1 MPVLG
6 PGIKLLVRAKPTF
19 HEVYGLS
26 LVIDAI
32 DPDYTLGD
40 LEARKKEIRARLQ
53 REGVFDRNK
62 QLQRPWDYRQVL
74 VLAPQSAAGLGD
86 FRAESDRLER
96 LAICGFTYLAAR
108 FQGEG
113 APAEML
119 TALATG
125 LERWQATRSGLPDAL
140 VIIRGGG
147 PANDLA
153 WLNDYR
159 LARWI
164 CECPV
169 PVLTGIGHERDSTV
183 LDEVCHQCFDTPSKV
198 IHGIE
203 TVIKQRVAEAKTSF
217 EQIQWQAHRTTQA
230 MQRVVIQTQALVRE
244 RARAQLD
251 SARHRASEDDAGVR
265 LGALRALKLAVAR
278 VAEGINEVREFA
290 LGNRSRAWLA
300 RSLSRRAG
308 TAGPRTTTLSCAAPS
323 WRSSRVGR

>member
-1 MPVLG
+1 M
-6 PGIKLLVRAKPTF
+6 
-19 HEVYGLS
+19 
-26 LVIDAI
+26 
-32 DPDYTLGD
+32 D
-40 LEARKKEIRARLQ
+40 LR
-53 REGVFDRNK
+53 VS
-62 QLQRPWDYRQVL
+62 
-74 VLAPQSAAGLGD
+74 SA
-86 FRAESDRLER
+86 
-96 LAICGFTYLAAR
+96 
-108 FQGEG
+108 G
-113 APAEML
+113 AH
-119 TALATG
+119 
-125 LERWQATRSGLPDAL
+125 
-140 VIIRGGG
+140 
-147 PANDLA
+147 
-153 WLNDYR
+153 
-159 LARWI
+159 
-164 CECPV
+164 
-169 PVLTGIGHERDSTV
+169 GIGHERDSTV

-244 RARAQLD
+244 RARVQLD